1 MAEQSQNTHANNKRI
16 AKNTIMLY
24 IRMMLMMGVALYT
37 SRVVLQTLGV
47 EDYGIY
53 NVVGGFV
60 AMFAFLNGAMS
71 GGTHRFLLIALGE
84 GNYDKV
90 KRVFSTCFLTHA
102 LIALI
107 VFVLAE
113 TVGLWF
119 VLEKLVIPADR
130 MIAAI
135 WAYECSILSSIITI
149 ISMPYHAVIIAHERM
164 TAFAYI
170 SLLEA
175 ILKLSIVF
183 LLLIGNFDRLIL
195 YSILYLIVGVA
206 IRFVYTIYCNSKFE
220 ESRYTRILDKELF
233 KQIVS
238 FTGWNLWGNTA
249 LVMMTQGVNIVLN
262 VFFGPA
268 VNAAR
273 ALAVQVQAAVLQ
285 FSQNFQMALN
295 PQITKQ
301 YAMNNLQQMH
311 TLVMRSAK
319 FTFMLLLCISM
330 PILIETPHILS
341 LWLTDVPDYTVTF
354 VRLMICITF
363 VDAVANSLIA
373 AANATGKIK
382 VYQIVVGGI
391 LLMIVPVSYIAMRIC
406 PNPNLV
412 FIVHLC
418 IALSA
423 FVARLFMSS
432 KLVDMP
438 IASYL
443 KSAILPIIVV
453 GFVSC
458 AVVYPISIIVPDNN
472 TGFIINLCQCVLITS
487 VISFLLGFTKHERS
501 FIISKIKPIL
511 KRIV

>member
-1 MAEQSQNTHANNKRI
+1 MSEPIQNTQANNKRI

-24 IRMMLMMGVALYT
+24 IRMMLMMCVALYT

-71 GGTHRFLLIALGE
+71 GGTQRFLLIALGE
-84 GNYDKV
+84 GNYDKL

-130 MIAAI
+130 MTAAI
-135 WAYECSILSSIITI
+135 WVYECSILSSIITI
-149 ISMPYHAVIIAHERM
+149 ISMPYNAAIIAHEKM
-164 TAFAYI
+164 SAFAYI
-170 SLLEA
+170 SILEA
-175 ILKLSIVF
+175 ILKLGIVF
-183 LLLIGNFDRLIL
+183 LLLIGNIDRLIL
-195 YSILYLIVGVA
+195 YSVLYLLVGVA
-206 IRFVYTIYCNSKFE
+206 IRFVYTIYCNRKFE
-220 ESRYTRILDKELF
+220 ESRYTRIWDKDLF

-238 FTGWNLWGNTA
+238 FTGWNLWGNIA

-273 ALAVQVQAAVLQ
+273 ALAVQVQGAVLQ

-301 YAMNNLQQMH
+301 YAMHNLQQMH
-311 TLVMRSAK
+311 SLVIRSAK

-330 PILIETPHILS
+330 PILIETPRILS

-363 VDAVANSLIA
+363 VDAIANSLIT

-382 VYQIVVGGI
+382 IYQIVVGGI
-391 LLMIVPVSYIAMRIC
+391 LLMIVPVSYISLRIC
-406 PNPNLV
+406 ANPTLV
-412 FIVHLC
+412 FVVHLC
-418 IALSA
+418 IAIIALIT
-423 FVARLFMSS
+423 RLFMSS
-432 KLVDMP
+432 KLVNMP

-443 KSAILPIIVV
+443 KGAILPILVV

-458 AVVYPISIIVPDNN
+458 VVIYPISIQVPNNN
-472 TGFIINLCQCVLITS
+472 TGFIINLCQS
-487 VISFLLGFTKHERS
+487 VIVSGVVSFLLGFTKHERS
-501 FIISKIKPIL
+501 FIIDKVKTTIHH
-511 KRIV
+511 R